1 MLYFFQKI
9 FQKKPENSEK
19 IGNFPRISEKKN
31 FSRIKIFFSVFS
43 PEILFFRENFQNF
56 FKIFG
61 EIIFCV
67 QKKSIFLKIFL
78 IECLYNK
85 ERTFVLPMNTKK
97 NIFLTP
103 REASEL
109 TGKSEITI
117 KRLAKQL
124 FNKATTNN
132 DHKVLSLITKKKAPK
147 GFFWKIEEEF
157 LKEQFNI
164 SSSKEKEENSE
175 NKMLKEQ
182 IKIKDSQISQL
193 LERQRETN
201 ILLKNSQDKNL
212 LLEEKNEVSEKKG
225 FWKKIF
231 S

>member
-1 MLYFFQKI
+1 VFRKNLFL
-9 FQKKPENSEK
+9 EK
-19 IGNFPRISEKKN
+19 
-31 FSRIKIFFSVFS
+31 
-43 PEILFFRENFQNF
+43 
-56 FKIFG
+56 
-61 EIIFCV
+61 
-67 QKKSIFLKIFL
+67 FL
-78 IECLYNK
+78 IEYLYNK
-85 ERTFVLPMNTKK
+85 ERTFVLSMNTKK

-164 SSSKEKEENSE
+164 SSSKENEENSE

-182 IKIKDSQISQL
+182 IKIKDEQISQL
-193 LERQRETN
+193 LERQRESN

-212 LLEEKNEVSEKKG
+212 MLEAKTEEIEKKG
-225 FWKKIF
+225 FWKNIF
-231 S
+231 G